1 MTIFGVFL
9 GGIVVKKYGILNA
22 LVLSGFLQIV
32 SNLFYVLLDQMGANF
47 LVLIITVAAE
57 NLSGGAGSAAF
68 VAYLSVLCNRN
79 YTATQY
85 ALLSSIMG
93 FTRTLLSSPSGFLV
107 EFLGW
112 SQFFVFSTILGL
124 PGIFIL
130 FWMKKKFPLEMQ
142 KTNFK

>member
-1 MTIFGVFL
+1 MEVRGDAGVQI
-9 GGIVVKKYGILNA
+9 GPGPT
-22 LVLSGFLQIV
+22 LQQ
-32 SNLFYVLLDQMGANF
+32 LLC
-47 LVLIITVAAE
+47 V
-57 NLSGGAGSAAF
+57 
-68 VAYLSVLCNRN
+68 R
-79 YTATQY
+79 
-85 ALLSSIMG
+85 
-93 FTRTLLSSPSGFLV
+93 PSGPRGSGPFSKREDQSAGVNGTFLV